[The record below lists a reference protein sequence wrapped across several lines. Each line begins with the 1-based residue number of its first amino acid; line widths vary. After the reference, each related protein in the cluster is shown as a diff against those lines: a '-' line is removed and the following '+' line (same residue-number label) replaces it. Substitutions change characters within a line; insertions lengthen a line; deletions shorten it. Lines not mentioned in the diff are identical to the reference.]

1 MTKQLHC
8 SLLLMF
14 CLWLSACDQ
23 LDLTPKPSTPTK
35 TSNDL
40 VELNTDNI
48 DTFTIE
54 FAQTYLNTLND
65 LLVAFKKYNNPDS
78 SYQFVQFRNN
88 QWTPQYIKNKNHYQA
103 ILQNNASFLKQST
116 TQPLFDH
123 FEGLIYIG
131 LDLKKGLLD
140 NKPALI
146 KQALKKAKRD
156 RLQVNAILEQAQS
169 ND

>member
-8 SLLLMF
+8 SLLLML

-23 LDLTPKPSTPTK
+23 LDLTPKPSSLTN

-40 VELNTDNI
+40 IQLNSNNI

-54 FAQTYLNTLND
+54 FAQTYLSTLNE

-103 ILQNNASFLKQST
+103 VLQHNASFLEQST
-116 TQPLFDH
+116 SRPLFDH

-140 NKPALI
+140 GRPALI

-156 RLQVNAILEQAQS
+156 RLQVNAILEQARS
-169 ND
+169 SD